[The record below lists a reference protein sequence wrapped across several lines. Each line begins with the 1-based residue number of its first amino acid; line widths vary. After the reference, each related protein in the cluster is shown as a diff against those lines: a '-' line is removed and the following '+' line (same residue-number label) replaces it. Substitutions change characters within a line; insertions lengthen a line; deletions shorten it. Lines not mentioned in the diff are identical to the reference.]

1 MMPEDSHFRSWYC
14 PEAKTV
20 VKNLLEELRQTYG
33 VECIDA
39 QCWLPD
45 YDFSDG
51 HHALLDGALIFTR
64 RIRAEL
70 PRLLARSKDHKLD

>member
-1 MMPEDSHFRSWYC
+1 
-14 PEAKTV
+14 
-20 VKNLLEELRQTYG
+20 LRQTYG

-45 YDFSDG
+45 YDFADG
-51 HHALLDGALIFTR
+51 HHALLDGAFNFTR

-70 PRLLARSKDHKLD
+70 PRLLARSKD